1 MLRVCATSARGCGGE
16 PDAHVVRAAPRSNTV
31 DAADDV
37 LGDEGVVHGF
47 ERDLDALLERD
58 GLRHYRCVFRDS
70 ANAVGDVDPGHGGA
84 EV

>member
-1 MLRVCATSARGCGGE
+1 MS
-16 PDAHVVRAAPRSNTV
+16 HVVRAVAAIANPV

-58 GLRHYRCVFRDS
+58 GLRHRRGVFRDG
-70 ANAVGDVDPGHGGA
+70 ANAVGDVDPGHGGRGVTLHQA
-84 EV
+84 FRR